1 MRQAGAQI
9 TSSESILF
17 QLLNDASHPNF
28 KAISALIKEEKQTTK
43 AAVEELMG
51 KL

>member
-9 TSSESILF
+9 TTSESALF
-17 QLLNDASHPNF
+17 QLLEDASHPNF
-28 KAISALIKEEKQTTK
+28 KAISGLIKEEKQPTK
-43 AAVEELMG
+43 EAVEALLG